1 MAKKTYIGVDG
12 VARNVTG
19 IYIGVDG
26 VARKVIKGYIGVDG
40 VARLFYDDS
49 AKIITF
55 SIRNRYGDETS
66 LTALEGMTWEDWCD
80 SSYNTVGIAYEKRRG
95 GVYMTDDYGE
105 YYLYNDMEGSWQV
118 FKDDVITSGTT
129 YYAMDKF

>member
-49 AKIITF
+49 TKIITF
-55 SIRNRYGDETS
+55 SILNGYGNETS
-66 LTALEGMTWEDWCD
+66 LTAREGMTWGEWCD
-80 SSYNTVGIAYEKRRG
+80 SSYNTVG
-95 GVYMTDDYGE
+95 MTYKKHTGDVIITEELTE
-105 YYLYNDMEGSWQV
+105 YYLYNDMEGNWQV
-118 FKDDVITSGTT
+118 FKGDVITSGTT
-129 YYAMDKF
+129 YYYAM

>member
-12 VARNVTG
+12 VARNVGG
-19 IYIGVDG
+19 IYMGVDG

-40 VARLFYDDS
+40 VARLFYDNS

-55 SIRNRYGDETS
+55 SILNGRGNETS
-66 LTALEGMTWEDWCD
+66 LTAREGMTWEKWCD
-80 SSYNTVGIAYEKRRG
+80 SSYNTVGIVYEKRRG
-95 GVYMTDDYGE
+95 GVYITE
-105 YYLYNDMEGSWQV
+105 ELVEFYLYNDMEGNWQV

-129 YYAMDKF
+129 YYYAM

>member
-1 MAKKTYIGVDG
+1 MAKKAYIGVDG

-55 SIRNRYGDETS
+55 SILNGYGNETS
-66 LTALEGMTWEDWCD
+66 LTAREGMTWEEWCD
-80 SSYNTVGIAYEKRRG
+80 SSYNTVG
-95 GVYMTDDYGE
+95 MTYKKHTGDVIITEELTE
-105 YYLYNDMEGSWQV
+105 YYLYKDMGEGSQV
-118 FKDDVITSGTT
+118 FKEDVITSGTT
-129 YYAMDKF
+129 YYYAI

>member
-1 MAKKTYIGVDG
+1 MAKKTYIGVNG

-55 SIRNRYGDETS
+55 SILNVYDGNETS
-66 LTALEGMTWEDWCD
+66 LTAREGMTWEKWCD
-80 SSYNTVGIAYEKRRG
+80 SSYNTVGIVYEKRRG
-95 GVYMTDDYGE
+95 GVIITEELID
-105 YYLYNDMEGSWQV
+105 YYLYNDMEGSWQL

-129 YYAMDKF
+129 YYYAI

>member
-1 MAKKTYIGVDG
+1 MAKKTYIGVNG

-55 SIRNRYGDETS
+55 SILNGYGNETS
-66 LTALEGMTWEDWCD
+66 LTAREGMTWEKWCD
-80 SSYNTVGIAYEKRRG
+80 SSYNTVGMKYKKRAG
-95 GVYMTDDYGE
+95 DVFITEELID
-105 YYLYNDMEGSWQV
+105 YYLYNDMEGSWQL

-129 YYAMDKF
+129 YYYAI